1 MREVFFRHARVFK
14 CLNGLRSVV
23 KGQTGGQDRSSSSCF
38 FDSRIPVTP
47 PLSCSEDAYEE
58 KSTVILSQ
66 NRKGFSFP
74 PPPGNFSSAFRP
86 GRSRRARAGHSF
98 RSGHWSQEDLITLSF
113 NYRGG
118 ATGLRGK
125 MAKKME
131 FRHSRVI
138 GRGDASNCNSLFPV
152 LWTLFPARSCRV
164 AAFFLAAVV
173 ASVYSKSAFF
183 DLCIPRNL
191 PPGKYRKKDFPCTG
205 PVLLARNNL
214 AGNGG
219 QRGRRFFSR
228 RRI

>member
-1 MREVFFRHARVFK
+1 MPIKRKALSFFHKKERAFRFLH
-14 CLNGLRSVV
+14 
-23 KGQTGGQDRSSSSCF
+23 
-38 FDSRIPVTP
+38 
-47 PLSCSEDAYEE
+47 
-58 KSTVILSQ
+58 
-66 NRKGFSFP
+66 
-74 PPPGNFSSAFRP
+74 PPGNFSSAFRP